1 MFKRFSRWFVWGCL
15 GVTAVLPLSLQA
27 AQGAAEAEAETL
39 TRLAEAY
46 SSPTEPASD
55 PLAVMLSAAKF
66 DPSILA
72 DPASINA
79 LRRLL
84 SCKTPQWQNEF
95 ELHARAILG
104 LPVDTTLKTPGASA
118 VIYGGVD
125 AEGVVFDG
133 LEAAL
138 AVPRT
143 DLRLFGKPESFV
155 TRRMG
160 VALAYDPD
168 VETARRHAAEAAYL
182 HEARIQAAAGQAAP
196 PAPLGAPAGLEPRAS
211 LLTCP
216 SRPASVLHAGLPL
229 DTLRARL
236 SQWIEACAEPQQGD
250 VERVFAVLCAC
261 VDARALVK
269 VSGALQWLDALVRGA
284 SDAWHAAH
292 LTIRTSVHAYVAQT
306 CQGTLL

>member
-1 MFKRFSRWFVWGCL
+1 MQEHI
-15 GVTAVLPLSLQA
+15 AHVLSERRAGPRQ
-27 AQGAAEAEAETL
+27 
-39 TRLAEAY
+39 TRLSAFV
-46 SSPTEPASD
+46 SPPKSR
-55 PLAVMLSAAKF
+55 P
-66 DPSILA
+66 
-72 DPASINA
+72 
-79 LRRLL
+79 
-84 SCKTPQWQNEF
+84 
-95 ELHARAILG
+95 HARS
-104 LPVDTTLKTPGASA
+104 ASR
-118 VIYGGVD
+118 
-125 AEGVVFDG
+125 
-133 LEAAL
+133 AA
-138 AVPRT
+138 
-143 DLRLFGKPESFV
+143 
-155 TRRMG
+155 
-160 VALAYDPD
+160 
-168 VETARRHAAEAAYL
+168 ARRHAAEAAYL